1 MGSAERFRVEPMGS
15 AGGAAGDGVALAE
28 EKARLDGE
36 ASIVELPDADALA
49 LPIEEDG
56 VAEITGT
63 GARVGMVGAEQPV
76 AETVRVLVETTVT
89 VTKPSVPMTTVGVTT
104 LPMDELLVG
113 GVVTGAEA
121 ETEEGIGTVAK
132 VSTLLE
138 EAAGVAELLG
148 VLRVRI

>member
-1 MGSAERFRVEPMGS
+1 M
-15 AGGAAGDGVALAE
+15 ALGRE
-28 EKARLDGE
+28 NVRLNGE
-36 ASIVELPDADALA
+36 APIVGLPDADALA

-63 GARVGMVGAEQPV
+63 GARVGIVGAEQPV
-76 AETVRVLVETTVT
+76 AETVTMLVETTVT

-104 LPMDELLVG
+104 LPMDELLVD
-113 GVVTGAEA
+113 GVMTGVEA
-121 ETEEGIGTVAK
+121 EIEGVGTVAK

-138 EAAGVAELLG
+138 ETAGTVGVAELLG